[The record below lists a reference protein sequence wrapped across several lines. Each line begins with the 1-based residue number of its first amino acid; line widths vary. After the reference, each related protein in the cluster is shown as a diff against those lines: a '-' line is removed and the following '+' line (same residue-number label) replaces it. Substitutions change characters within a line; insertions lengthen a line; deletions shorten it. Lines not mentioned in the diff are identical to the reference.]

1 MQLYSNFN
9 DEVIVLLL
17 KVLKD
22 AIDFRAAAVVHKQS
36 VAIPGAS
43 CDALLNF
50 EGSRTNRKNLR
61 LETTVKPLLCEYM
74 DEKLRN

>member
-22 AIDFRAAAVVHKQS
+22 AIDFRAAAAVHKQS
-36 VAIPGAS
+36 VANPWCI
-43 CDALLNF
+43 
-50 EGSRTNRKNLR
+50 
-61 LETTVKPLLCEYM
+61 M
-74 DEKLRN
+74 